1 MSTEKA
7 KLRGNKARL
16 ENSWPLGA
24 IPKEVIIEIGKQLVH
39 RLAVGHADITG
50 NDFGTIFANAIG
62 GVHRESPLGIA
73 DVPLD
78 GNAWSV
84 KTIKAEN
91 PFTTNNVRVISGRN
105 SPDYSLG
112 IQNPHHNV
120 NETGRAV
127 LSIWNA
133 RVNEAL
139 GEYDDLRIAVFVRN
153 MGTREFLIFEEDAI
167 RFATDNFRWEENEK
181 GNLEGFDKSTN
192 EHKFTWQPHGSQFT
206 IKRKVPGS
214 AIKFCINKQPPII
227 EMEHV
232 LRLARFDESWITIL

>member
-91 PFTTNNVRVISGRN
+91 PFITNNIGLSSVTIIL
-105 SPDYSLG
+105 SPDWCS
-112 IQNPHHNV
+112 
-120 NETGRAV
+120 
-127 LSIWNA
+127 
-133 RVNEAL
+133 
-139 GEYDDLRIAVFVRN
+139 F
-153 MGTREFLIFEEDAI
+153 
-167 RFATDNFRWEENEK
+167 
-181 GNLEGFDKSTN
+181 
-192 EHKFTWQPHGSQFT
+192 
-206 IKRKVPGS
+206 
-214 AIKFCINKQPPII
+214 
-227 EMEHV
+227 
-232 LRLARFDESWITIL
+232 ILFNYANRYLLLHR